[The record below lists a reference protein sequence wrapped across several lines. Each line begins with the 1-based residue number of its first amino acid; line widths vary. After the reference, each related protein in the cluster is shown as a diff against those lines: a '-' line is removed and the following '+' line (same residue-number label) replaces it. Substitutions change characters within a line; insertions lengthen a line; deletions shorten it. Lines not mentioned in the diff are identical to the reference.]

1 MSDFH
6 LIGVGGAG
14 MSVVAELLLSR
25 GYEVSGSDQADS
37 PVLQRLS
44 GLGVRTF
51 VGHAAEQVPAG
62 AIVVVST
69 AVRESNPELALARST
84 GMPVIHRSEA
94 LALAANGMEFIAV
107 AGAHGKTTTSG
118 MLAATFSALGADPS
132 FAVGGT
138 VAGFGTGARLGAGP
152 FFIAEA
158 DESDRSFLNYSPRV
172 ALVTNVEPDH
182 LDHYGSR
189 EAFEAAF
196 VEFAQR
202 IVPQGALI
210 VCADDAGA
218 RALGERVVATG
229 RRVWSYGCGA
239 GVAGAQHL
247 AIQDVQILPEGAAF
261 NIFYDANL
269 YPVKLSV
276 TGAHNV
282 LNAAGA
288 FAVAVELGLDP
299 ESVALSLNAFTGTG
313 RRFELKA
320 EAAGRRL
327 FDDYAHHPT
336 EVAATLRQARIIAG
350 SGKVTVL
357 FQPHLYS
364 RTVNFQREFAAAL
377 SLADQV
383 VLADIYG
390 ARENPVPGVTSE
402 LIAQHL
408 PTPTFVGNLEAAAVE
423 AAKLTGVGDICLTM
437 GAGDV
442 YKAGDLVV
450 AAWERSELEAE
461 TL

>member
-6 LIGVGGAG
+6 LVGVGGAG
-14 MSVVAELLLSR
+14 MSVVAELLLAR

-37 PVLQRLS
+37 VSLRRLES
-44 GLGVRTF
+44 LGVHTF
-51 VGHAAEQVPAG
+51 VGHAAAQVPAG
-62 AIVVVST
+62 STVVVST
-69 AVRESNPELALARST
+69 AVRETNPELAFARKQ
-84 GMPVIHRSEA
+84 GLPVMHRSEA

-118 MLAATFSALGADPS
+118 MLAAAFSALGADPS
-132 FAVGGT
+132 FAVGST
-138 VAGFGTGARLGAGP
+138 VAGFGTGAHLGAGP

-189 EAFEAAF
+189 EAFEEAF
-196 VEFAQR
+196 DLFAQR
-202 IVPQGALI
+202 IIPEGALV
-210 VCADDAGA
+210 VCADDPGA
-218 RALGERVVATG
+218 LALGNRVLAAGKRVLAYG
-229 RRVWSYGCGA
+229 RFA
-239 GVAGAQHL
+239 ELAGAQ
-247 AIQDVQILPEGAAF
+247 QVQIKNVQIFPEGAAF
-261 NIFYDANL
+261 TLTYDAVD
-269 YPVKLSV
+269 YPVELRVS
-276 TGAHNV
+276 GEHNV

-299 ESVALSLNAFTGTG
+299 AEVACALQAFSGTG
-313 RRFELKA
+313 RRFEFKA
-320 EAAGRRL
+320 EVGGRRL

-336 EVAATLRQARIIAG
+336 EVATTLHQAKIMAG

-364 RTVNFQREFAAAL
+364 RTVNFQRDFATAL
-377 SLADQV
+377 EIADRV

-390 ARENPVPGVTSE
+390 ARENPVPGVSSE
-402 LIAQHL
+402 VISQHISREVY
-408 PTPTFVGNLEAAAVE
+408 VGDLQSASQVAAD
-423 AAKLTGVGDICLTM
+423 LTGKGDICLTM

-442 YKAGDLVV
+442 FKAAEIIV
-450 AAWERSELEAE
+450 AKWQE
-461 TL
+461 TV